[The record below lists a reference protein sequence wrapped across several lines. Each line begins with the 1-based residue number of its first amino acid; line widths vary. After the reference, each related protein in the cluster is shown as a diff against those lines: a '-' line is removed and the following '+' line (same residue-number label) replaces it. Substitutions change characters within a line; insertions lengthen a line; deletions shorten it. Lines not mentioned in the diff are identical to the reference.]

1 MVSHCIQNLKNKKN
15 GNLRKEA
22 EPHRCYIVPS
32 MLNVPSLYYVLYLCT
47 EVYELP
53 FIGVSVTER
62 SLCST
67 LLTAVIMSSENVSSL
82 VMLHSILSLSPL
94 QGIISVMRSME

>member
-1 MVSHCIQNLKNKKN
+1 MVSYCIQNLKNKKN

-47 EVYELP
+47 EVYEYK
-53 FIGVSVTER
+53 
-62 SLCST
+62 
-67 LLTAVIMSSENVSSL
+67 
-82 VMLHSILSLSPL
+82 LSRWEVEIHLDVFFWNR
-94 QGIISVMRSME
+94 GEAHIHCAIDA